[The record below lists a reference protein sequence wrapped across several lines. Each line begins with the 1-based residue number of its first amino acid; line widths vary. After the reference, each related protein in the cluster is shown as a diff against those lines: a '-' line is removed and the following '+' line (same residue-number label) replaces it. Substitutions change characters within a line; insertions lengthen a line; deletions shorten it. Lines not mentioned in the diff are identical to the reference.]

1 MNEEDERDARRVQAA
16 VVDREDLLTILTMR
30 FGAVPS
36 EVRERIAMCGNL
48 DTLERLVLVAANV
61 PTWDVFLAELTS
73 ASDEFKVV
81 GARFDPLSSST
92 TPLPASSSH
101 ASHAAQA
108 TQATQATAQGEA
120 GPRPETYLIHIQ
132 RRKER

>member
-1 MNEEDERDARRVQAA
+1 MNEDDERDVRRVQAA
-16 VVDREDLLTILTMR
+16 ATVDREDLLAILTMR

-36 EVRERIAMCGNL
+36 DVRKRIEACGNL

-61 PTWDVFLAELTS
+61 PTWDVFLTELTS

-101 ASHAAQA
+101 ATHVAPATRTAAHS
-108 TQATQATAQGEA
+108 EA
-120 GPRPETYLIHIQ
+120 GPRLETYLIHIQ